1 MTPMLRPLVRFVPL
15 VLALAA
21 TSPITAHARSFR
33 VSDLPNGAVR
43 NCANC
48 HLDAPGNPRND
59 FGTDAQSS
67 LEPGVAVGVAHVVW
81 SELCPL
87 DSDDD
92 GWTNG
97 EELGDPECLWIRGD
111 ADPLADVVYNPG
123 SATSHPPPVCGNGRL
138 EEGEDCEGGDVAG
151 TTCADVGAGEG
162 ALACGADCL
171 FDASACSTPP
181 AGVGGA
187 GAGGDAS
194 SGGSGVGGGDDL
206 ASDDGGCATTRAPS
220 RARRLDVLGVVAL
233 ASVAALGRR
242 RDRRARTLR

>member
-1 MTPMLRPLVRFVPL
+1 LAV
-15 VLALAA
+15 ALATVA
-21 TSPITAHARSFR
+21 PVAAQARSFR
-33 VSDLPNGAVR
+33 VSDLPNGAER

-48 HLDAPGNPRND
+48 HLDAQGNPRND

-67 LEPGVAVGVAHVVW
+67 LEPGVAVGNAHVVW

-111 ADPLADVVYNPG
+111 ADPVADIVYNPG

-151 TTCADVGAGEG
+151 ATCADVGAGEG

-171 FDASACSTPP
+171 FDASACSSPP
-181 AGVGGA
+181 TGVGGA
-187 GAGGDAS
+187 GSGGEAG
-194 SGGSGVGGGDDL
+194 SGGSSAGGADDT
-206 ASDDGGCATTRAPS
+206 ASDDGGCSTAGAPTRTNLVNASALVATAAIAML
-220 RARRLDVLGVVAL
+220 RARRH
-233 ASVAALGRR
+233 RR
-242 RDRRARTLR
+242 EGSSR

>member
-1 MTPMLRPLVRFVPL
+1 MAAMLRPLVRFVPL

-151 TTCADVGAGEG
+151 ATCADIGAGEG

-171 FDASACSTPP
+171 FDASACSSPP
-181 AGVGGA
+181 S
-187 GAGGDAS
+187 GAGGSGGEAG
-194 SGGSGVGGGDDL
+194 SGGSS
-206 ASDDGGCATTRAPS
+206 ASGAAEGATDEGGCATSRAPAHANH
-220 RARRLDVLGVVAL
+220 RGALAIVAL
-233 ASVAALGRR
+233 AAIAGLRARGA
-242 RDRRARTLR
+242 RRARLRR